1 MTYILPDENSEYPV
15 TFVAGCFN
23 LEFAYDRD
31 NRVAGITYDGS
42 SHKMNYIYDEL
53 GRVASRVVECGADA
67 GKLTSTYEYV
77 DGGYGTN
84 STTPLVKKIAQNGVS
99 FEYEYDT
106 RGNITSEKRGNLTT
120 TYQYDAL
127 GQLVRVND
135 PHENA
140 TWVYNYDRGGN
151 IISKV
156 KYAYTTGAVG
166 TAIETIP
173 YVYGDSNWKDKLT
186 SYNGQTITYDAIG
199 NPLNDGTWTYT
210 WQAGRQLKQMSA
222 EGTSVSFKY
231 DHNGMLVQKVV
242 EQSWYPETANYTY
255 HGKLLT
261 HMTVDYTDF
270 DEVAHQDEMHFF
282 YDAQSRP
289 AKVSYNGVI
298 YTYAHNLQG
307 DVVGL
312 LDNSGNLVVEYK
324 YDAWG
329 RLLSTTGAL
338 ADTLGKR
345 NPFRYRGYVFDEE
358 TGLCYLRNRY
368 YNPITSRLISPDV
381 YADASESSMFFGIY
395 CYCLNKP
402 VKLYDSDGCW
412 PFFADLCKAVAVT
425 ALIVA
430 GAALVVAATPVA
442 AVVAGASVVSTS
454 GALSV
459 AGVAM
464 GTAIVATGA
473 GIIYEAQKRKP
484 VNLPAAK
491 RITLDLDHIMSG
503 HGSGGN
509 RGGPNKDRF
518 PKWVTPTIAEQIIRT
533 AYRYGEKIRTQ
544 GDRVLIRG
552 PWDGSRF
559 IEMWVNTTT
568 KMIESAWPKV
578 ISGK

>member
-1 MTYILPDENSEYPV
+1 MKNKLNQLEMFSEQ
-15 TFVAGCFN
+15 AGGDSHKT
-23 LEFAYDRD
+23 EFAHDRD
-31 NRVAGITYDGS
+31 NRVTELKYDGS
-42 SHKMNYIYDEL
+42 SHRVNYTYDEL
-53 GRVASRVVECGADA
+53 GRVKIRTVECGEDA
-67 GKLTSTYEYV
+67 GKVTNIYTYV
-77 DGGYGTN
+77 PGGYGVN
-84 STTPLVKKIAQNGVS
+84 SSTPLVKKIAQNGIS

-106 RGNITSEKRGNLTT
+106 RGNITSEKRGDLTT
-120 TYQYDAL
+120 TYQYDVL
-127 GQLVRVND
+127 GQLTRVND

-151 IISKV
+151 ITSKV
-156 KYAYTTGAVG
+156 KYAYTTDAVG
-166 TAIETIP
+166 TALETIP

-199 NPLNDGTWTYT
+199 NPTNDGTWTYT

-231 DHNGMLVQKVV
+231 DHNGMRVQKVV
-242 EQSWYPETANYTY
+242 QQFWHPETTNYIY
-255 HGKLLT
+255 HGKTLT

-270 DEVAHQDEMHFF
+270 DEVAHQNEMHFF

-289 AKVSYNGVI
+289 AKVAFNGTV
-298 YTYAHNLQG
+298 YTYLHNLQG
-307 DVVGL
+307 DIVGIV
-312 LDNSGNLVVEYK
+312 DIAGVLVVEYK

-329 RLLSTTGAL
+329 KPLSPTGTL

-358 TGLCYLRNRY
+358 TGLYYLRSRY
-368 YNPITSRLISPDV
+368 YNPTTNRFISPDV

-395 CYCLNKP
+395 SYCLNKP

-412 PFFADLCKAVAVT
+412 SFFADLCKVVAVT

-473 GIIYEAQKRKP
+473 GIVYEAQKRKP
-484 VNLPAAK
+484 VNLPAVK

-503 HGSGGN
+503 HGSSGN

-518 PKWVTPTIAEQIIRT
+518 PKWVTSTIAEQIIRT

-552 PWDGSRF
+552 PWDGSHF

>member
-1 MTYILPDENSEYPV
+1 M
-15 TFVAGCFN
+15 A
-23 LEFAYDRD
+23 
-31 NRVAGITYDGS
+31 
-42 SHKMNYIYDEL
+42 
-53 GRVASRVVECGADA
+53 
-67 GKLTSTYEYV
+67 
-77 DGGYGTN
+77 
-84 STTPLVKKIAQNGVS
+84 
-99 FEYEYDT
+99 
-106 RGNITSEKRGNLTT
+106 
-120 TYQYDAL
+120 
-127 GQLVRVND
+127 
-135 PHENA
+135 
-140 TWVYNYDRGGN
+140 
-151 IISKV
+151 
-156 KYAYTTGAVG
+156 
-166 TAIETIP
+166 
-173 YVYGDSNWKDKLT
+173 
-186 SYNGQTITYDAIG
+186 
-199 NPLNDGTWTYT
+199 
-210 WQAGRQLKQMSA
+210 AGRQLKQMSA
-222 EGTSVSFKY
+222 EGTGVSFKY
-231 DHNGMLVQKVV
+231 DHNGMRVQKVV
-242 EQSWYPETANYTY
+242 EQSWYPETTNYTY

-270 DEVAHQDEMHFF
+270 DEVAHQDELHFF

-289 AKVSYNGVI
+289 AKVEFNGTA
-298 YTYAHNLQG
+298 YTYLHNLQG

-312 LDNSGNLVVEYK
+312 LDSSGTLMVEYK

-329 RLLSTTGAL
+329 KPLSTTGAL

-358 TGLCYLRNRY
+358 TGLYYLRNRY